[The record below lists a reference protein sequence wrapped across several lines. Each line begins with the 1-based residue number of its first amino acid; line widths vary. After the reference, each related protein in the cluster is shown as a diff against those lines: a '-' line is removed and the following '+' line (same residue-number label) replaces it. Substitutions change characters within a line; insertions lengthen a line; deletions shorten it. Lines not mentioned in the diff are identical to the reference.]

1 MDSAGGV
8 SDIAGGA
15 MHDTYGG
22 NEQPRLLGVRQ
33 QPGPRIPAGLSK
45 PMLSIYLFIY
55 LPKYEADNIQS
66 KFHSATGRTD
76 RRMSA
81 PETHNVLTHCPA
93 FCVFFQ
99 A

>member
-33 QPGPRIPAGLSK
+33 QPGPRIPLGLSK
-45 PMLSIYLFIY
+45 PIYLFIY
-55 LPKYEADNIQS
+55 LFAKIW
-66 KFHSATGRTD
+66 GRQY
-76 RRMSA
+76 S
-81 PETHNVLTHCPA
+81 E
-93 FCVFFQ
+93 
-99 A
+99 

>member
-33 QPGPRIPAGLSK
+33 QTGPRIPLRLSK
-45 PMLSIYLFIY
+45 PIYLFIY
-55 LPKYEADNIQS
+55 LFAKI
-66 KFHSATGRTD
+66 
-76 RRMSA
+76 
-81 PETHNVLTHCPA
+81 
-93 FCVFFQ
+93 
-99 A
+99 